1 MLEPVV
7 AVCDDSSV
15 KALIVKVLVV
25 LDSIDVCKDSVDE
38 TPFDPVLAVLDSVA
52 VCDETLVVPVNTLLV
67 PVTVCEDS

>member
-1 MLEPVV
+1 M
-7 AVCDDSSV
+7 
-15 KALIVKVLVV
+15 
-25 LDSIDVCKDSVDE
+25 CKDSVDE